1 MNPFPRECTAVRVV
15 RRFTLGHIY
24 KMFALMIRG
33 CHRLV
38 SNSPP
43 HCQCRARLS
52 REQLD
57 KQNAPNSPRIRQ
69 EKEARLVVVATNS
82 FYKQLPLQHQ
92 PVCPKAK
99 NRPNSLASSA

>member
-82 FYKQLPLQHQ
+82 FYKQLPFTAPARLPQSEKQ
-92 PVCPKAK
+92 AE
-99 NRPNSLASSA
+99 LFG